1 MKTRLRAWAEVI
13 GGVLIGTA
21 VLALL
26 FFPVILW
33 PLAGAL
39 SISMIRTPHLFA
51 ALLSLPP
58 LLCLIPLLRMLPA
71 CWRSVGGARRAL
83 LAGLAVP
90 AIACWLL
97 AFAGS
102 LVMAPFQLGWRPL
115 PYLVLAAGFYGCAI
129 PLSRMLCAV
138 YDENRGGGRLST
150 LGMAARMS
158 LVLLLL
164 LSALSYP
171 VAGHRA
177 WVSETENG
185 PVVHVWLALDG
196 GSSGS
201 LSAPGYEP
209 EGPLL
214 YGTRI
219 LTE

>member
-13 GGVLIGTA
+13 GGLLIGAA

-26 FFPVILW
+26 LFPV
-33 PLAGAL
+33 A
-39 SISMIRTPHLFA
+39 
-51 ALLSLPP
+51 LPP

-90 AIACWLL
+90 AITCWLL

-158 LVLLLL
+158 LVLLVLLLL

-171 VAGHRA
+171 AAGHRD

-201 LSAPGYEP
+201 LSAPGYEL

-214 YGTRI
+214 YGARI
-219 LTE
+219 PTD